1 MGSANLLKESTTK
14 KPDDF
19 ILEAFQEIGQILADA
34 RKEQNLSITQVASK
48 IHIRQ
53 RYLKDLEE
61 GHLGDLPGRVYI
73 LGFIRTYARLLNLD
87 GEELVRRVSKSPHIP
102 DYEKS
107 QISMPMRPEEEPS
120 YYALAGSVILILC
133 VSIGG
138 YLFLRPSSTTVAPLA
153 GIMGAEIKPLQES
166 PLLAAPELGPD
177 ILKHELSPIELQPKV
192 SNEYSSPIMPK
203 IIYPDNMPTVVSPV
217 ESATKETNTQ
227 NGPKVIKKITIK
239 ALEPSWV
246 EIRDDS
252 KRVIFMKVLKAKEEY
267 IVPEKPGITIST
279 GNAGGIEIFV
289 GETKLPIL
297 GARGEVKRDLHV
309 ETLQQ
314 N

>member
-14 KPDDF
+14 KPDDL

-34 RKEQNLSITQVASK
+34 RKEQNLTITQVASK

-53 RYLKDLEE
+53 RYLIDLEE
-61 GHLGDLPGRVYI
+61 GHLADLPGRVYI

-107 QISMPMRPEEEPS
+107 QISKPMRPEEEPS
-120 YYALAGSVILILC
+120 YYALAGSVMLILF
-133 VSIGG
+133 VSVGG
-138 YLFLRPSSTTVAPLA
+138 YLFLRPSSTTITPLA
-153 GIMGAEIKPLQES
+153 GIMGVES
-166 PLLAAPELGPD
+166 TAQQPPALATPVPIPD
-177 ILKHELSPIELQPKV
+177 ILKPELTPIELQPKI
-192 SNEYSSPIMPK
+192 SKEYTPAVMPK
-203 IIYPDNMPTVVSPV
+203 IIYPDNMATVVSPA
-217 ESATKETNTQ
+217 EPIATNAPNSLK
-227 NGPKVIKKITIK
+227 ILKKIIIMAK
-239 ALEPSWV
+239 EPSWV
-246 EIRDDS
+246 EVRDDS

-267 IVPEKPGITIST
+267 TVPEKPGITIST

-297 GARGEVKRDLHV
+297 GGRGEVKRDLRV
-309 ETLQQ
+309 DTLQ
-314 N
+314 